1 MFGIG
6 GGEFLVIALVA
17 LIAVGPEQLPSVMRK
32 FGNYVAQLRSL
43 ADGVRGEFMSGMDEL
58 DPVKWTGD
66 GSDEKPIVPRGYAE
80 SASKSTIDQAFGPRG
95 ASAAAKAEAEA
106 APDTEAAEETVAEA
120 ALPLE
125 PDTDPDIESS
135 HAEQDPPAS

>member
-1 MFGIG
+1 M
-6 GGEFLVIALVA
+6 
-17 LIAVGPEQLPSVMRK
+17 
-32 FGNYVAQLRSL
+32 
-43 ADGVRGEFMSGMDEL
+43 
-58 DPVKWTGD
+58 
-66 GSDEKPIVPRGYAE
+66 
-80 SASKSTIDQAFGPRG
+80 
-95 ASAAAKAEAEA
+95 SAAAKAEAEA